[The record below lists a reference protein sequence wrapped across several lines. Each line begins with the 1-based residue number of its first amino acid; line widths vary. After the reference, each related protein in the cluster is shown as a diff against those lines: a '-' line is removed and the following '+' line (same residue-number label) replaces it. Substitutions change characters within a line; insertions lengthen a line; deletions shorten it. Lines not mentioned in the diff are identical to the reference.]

1 MTSTENQTR
10 ATGYYYD
17 GQTARAHTAELR
29 VNSGGELELSPAL
42 RPATVFTD
50 IKISS
55 RVGNTPRRIEFS
67 DGGLFETTDHE
78 PVDQWLNSWGSSP
91 GWLHRLESKMA
102 YALSAL
108 FLVVVFIGVSVTWGI
123 PWSSKYI
130 AQAMPASITVPLGDG
145 ALESLDKLA
154 FYPSKLSPAR
164 RAELQAQFQQLL
176 PDEDSGYEYQLL
188 FRGGEKIGPNAF
200 ALPNGTIIMTDELVA
215 LAEHD
220 EELHAILLHEIGH
233 LQHNHSLRQIIA
245 HTSLV
250 VLTTTLTGDI
260 TAASTLIAGAP
271 NVLMEARFSRA
282 METEADTYSL
292 RQMQQLGLDTEHF
305 ANIMERLQFVTF
317 DDEDDEQCKN
327 NEDSIDNSAADE
339 QGDKSR
345 LNITK
350 TLDFFSSHPLTKDRI
365 ARFREAK
372 PPQ

>member
-1 MTSTENQTR
+1 MTSTENQTP
-10 ATGYYYD
+10 ATGHYYD

-42 RPATVFTD
+42 RPATAFTD

-78 PVDQWLNSWGSSP
+78 SVDQWLSNWGSSP

-130 AQAMPASITVPLGDG
+130 AQAMPASITVPLGDS

-164 RAELQAQFQQLL
+164 TAELQAQFQQLL
-176 PDEDSGYEYQLL
+176 PNEDSGYEYQLL
-188 FRGGEKIGPNAF
+188 FRGGGGIGPNAF

-215 LAEHD
+215 LAELD

-233 LQHNHSLRQIIA
+233 LQHNHSLRQIIT

-271 NVLMEARFSRA
+271 NVLMEASFSRT

-292 RQMQQLGLDTEHF
+292 LRMQDLGLDTEHF
-305 ANIMERLQFVTF
+305 ANIMERLQFVAF

-327 NEDSIDNSAADE
+327 NEDSIDNSAAED
-339 QGDKSR
+339 QDDKSR
-345 LNITK
+345 LNMTK
-350 TLDFFSSHPLTKDRI
+350 ALDFFSSHPLTKDRI

-372 PPQ
+372 SPP